1 MFAIMV
7 CAEIRKRFGAPIE
20 SLRWVRECMTQKG
33 ADHFAA
39 AVRIMAT
46 LRLPVLLLTD
56 LKETFIM
63 DHPFEMS
70 DLFEYGMF
78 SAEGSDAFVLVK
90 VNPLVNRILA
100 CLKEP
105 VQFTDE
111 TSGYR
116 LFHEVRNMNRAKHR
130 SEVELLEM
138 VRDETAKRVEAQ
150 LKDGRIQTLFK
161 ELDLDPT
168 KMTGKEIIKAV
179 KGHAHQT
186 VSFKNRGGKIVNVKQ
201 TISRKPN
208 A

>member
-1 MFAIMV
+1 MV
-7 CAEIRKRFGAPIE
+7 CAKIRKRFGAPLE
-20 SLRWVRECMTQKG
+20 SLRYVMDFMTQDG
-33 ADHFAA
+33 PDHFAA
-39 AVRIMAT
+39 AVEIMMT

-56 LKETFIM
+56 LKETFVM

-116 LFHEVRNMNRAKHR
+116 LLHEVRNMKRAKHR

-161 ELDLDPT
+161 ELDLDLT
-168 KMTGKEIIKAV
+168 KMTDKKIIKAV
-179 KGHAHQT
+179 KGHAYQT
-186 VSFKNRGGKIVNVKQ
+186 VSFKNRGGKIVSAKQ